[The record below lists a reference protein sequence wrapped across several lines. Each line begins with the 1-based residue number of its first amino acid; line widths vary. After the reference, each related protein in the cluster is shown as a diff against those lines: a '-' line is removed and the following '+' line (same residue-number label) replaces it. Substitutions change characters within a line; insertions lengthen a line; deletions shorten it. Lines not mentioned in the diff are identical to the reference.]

1 MSDVTNLRRASRAA
15 GLSASA
21 SGALTVIKLALGVV
35 TGSVAILSE
44 AVHSAT
50 DLVAAL
56 IAFWAIRA
64 AAKPP
69 DRQHPYGHE
78 RAENLAALLEGALV
92 VAVGVLV
99 TVESGRRLAIG
110 GEVRHLG
117 LAIAVMSGSALVSL
131 SVGIHLRRVARSTES
146 AALAGDALNLQTD
159 AAMAAAVVVSL
170 IGVAAT
176 GSEILDPAIAIL
188 VGLVICVA
196 GGRLCWS
203 SAQVLAD
210 SNLPEEEIREVEAV
224 LRRLEAEGFG
234 FHKVRGRRAG
244 AKRHIDLHMVVPPET
259 TVHEGHI
266 LSGRVKRELIDVVP
280 NAEVL
285 IHLEDHGPDFSYR
298 NRPS

>member
-99 TVESGRRLAIG
+99 MVESGRRLAIG

-170 IGVAAT
+170 IAVAAT

-224 LRRLEAEGFG
+224 LRRFEAEGFG

>member
-21 SGALTVIKLALGVV
+21 SALLTGVKLTLGIA

-50 DLVAAL
+50 DLIAAL

-64 AAKPP
+64 ASKPP

-78 RAENLAALLEGALV
+78 RAENLAALIEGALV
-92 VAVGVLV
+92 VAAGVLV
-99 TVESGRRLAIG
+99 AFESARRLAVG
-110 GEVRHLG
+110 GAINHLG
-117 LAIAVMSGSALVSL
+117 LAIAVMSCSALVSL
-131 SVGIHLRRVARSTES
+131 AVAINLRRVARETES

-159 AAMAAAVVVSL
+159 AAMAAAVVAGLVA
-170 IGVAAT
+170 VAAT
-176 GSEILDPAIAIL
+176 GSEILDPIIAVV
-188 VGLVICVA
+188 VGLVICAVGA
-196 GGRLCWS
+196 RLCWS

-210 SNLPEEEIREVEAV
+210 SNLPEAEITKVEAV
-224 LRRLEAEGFG
+224 LSRFEAEGLS

-244 AKRHIDLHMVVPPET
+244 AKRHIDLHMVVSPET
-259 TVHEGHI
+259 TVRQGHI
-266 LSGRVKRELIDVVP
+266 MSGRVKHELAAVVP

-285 IHLEDHGPDFSYR
+285 IHLEDHEPGFSYR
-298 NRPS
+298 NRRS

>member
-99 TVESGRRLAIG
+99 MVESGRRLAIG

-170 IGVAAT
+170 IAVAAT

>member
-131 SVGIHLRRVARSTES
+131 SVGVHLRRLARSTES
-146 AALAGDALNLQTD
+146 PALAGDALNLQTD

-259 TVHEGHI
+259 TVREGHI
-266 LSGRVKRELIDVVP
+266 LSGRVKRELIVAVP